1 MENKQNPGV
10 LRASHLNTRLG
21 QVQYQRNME
30 LNDEMHEI
38 LSSYSPIIALN
49 KVPDQNLIEVEL
61 QDGSLYRLTP
71 NQYTQLLYDKI
82 ETNNIKQ
89 GIRAKTQPKTTGLR
103 GLWQK
108 FKNIFRKKDYKN
120 VPDLNNTEI
129 HVNLV
134 NQHETEEEINNVLNK
149 FFGGAAFLQSLKVK
163 EEEAKVPVIKADN
176 FFIEN
181 SDGEKLADSIELER

>member
-1 MENKQNPGV
+1 
-10 LRASHLNTRLG
+10 
-21 QVQYQRNME
+21 
-30 LNDEMHEI
+30 MHFRT
-38 LSSYSPIIALN
+38 
-49 KVPDQNLIEVEL
+49 
-61 QDGSLYRLTP
+61 DGSLYRLTP

-89 GIRAKTQPKTTGLR
+89 GIRARTQPQTTGLR

-134 NQHETEEEINNVLNK
+134 NQHETEEEMNNVLNK
-149 FFGGAAFLQSLKVK
+149 FFGCAAFLQSLKVK

-176 FFIEN
+176 FFIED

>member
-49 KVPDQNLIEVEL
+49 KVPNQNLIEVEL

-108 FKNIFRKKDYKN
+108 FKNIFRKN
-120 VPDLNNTEI
+120 C
-129 HVNLV
+129 
-134 NQHETEEEINNVLNK
+134 
-149 FFGGAAFLQSLKVK
+149 
-163 EEEAKVPVIKADN
+163 
-176 FFIEN
+176 
-181 SDGEKLADSIELER
+181 